1 MAQVQFKSQ
10 SAQLSFARRL
20 RRACFPIVVVA
31 ALFGITEVRAAF
43 ACGGAMLSPA
53 VEGHVVVGFGD
64 ENPGDTS
71 GAGLHSRG
79 IVYAT
84 DGHASV
90 TSPANGTIEFAGPV
104 DTLGNVVIV
113 NIGDG
118 YRVVLT
124 GLDRISVRTGQRVEA
139 DDRLGAMPGIGRQT
153 SHLYMELRCGEEPVN
168 PMQPLT
174 IAMR

>member
-1 MAQVQFKSQ
+1 MSQVQINTQ
-10 SAQLSFARRL
+10 PSFARRL
-20 RRACFPIVVVA
+20 RRACFPVVVIA
-31 ALFGITEVRAAF
+31 ALFGITEVRSAM

-53 VEGHVVVGFGD
+53 VEGNVIVGFGG

-84 DGHASV
+84 DGHAAV
-90 TSPANGTIEFAGPV
+90 TAPAGGTIEFAGAV
-104 DTLGNVVIV
+104 DTLGKVVIV
-113 NIGDG
+113 NIGNG

-124 GLDRISVRTGQRVEA
+124 GLDQVSVRTGQRVEA
-139 DDRLGAMPGIGRQT
+139 DDRLGAMPGVGRQT

-168 PMQPLT
+168 PMQPMT